1 MTRLDLYAELRIQ
14 VALRLLGLS
23 NKAIPF
29 FSIIKTFIR
38 SHMISKTGDRHDH
51 CQQASD
57 CACLCTCF
65 GLALAALASPSFAQR
80 SEQPMSTAREQAV
93 RECNAA
99 AGKYYNSTWQTT
111 QIHSYRSCMA
121 QHGEPE

>member
-1 MTRLDLYAELRIQ
+1 LRIQ

-38 SHMISKTGDRHDH
+38 SHMRISKKRETAMITVNKHLT
-51 CQQASD
+51 APVS
-57 CACLCTCF
+57 ALAL

-80 SEQPMSTAREQAV
+80 SEQPMSTTREQAV